1 MKGKEKLTL
10 KDRAWKCP
18 VCGSYHI
25 RDVNAAIN
33 IAARGV
39 CGT

>member
-1 MKGKEKLTL
+1 MKI
-10 KDRAWKCP
+10 KDYALEGECP

-33 IAARGV
+33 ILNKGLAG
-39 CGT
+39 